1 MDAPTPLWSRW
12 HEQVKGLFPDLH
24 AHQQNTFAVFVLGI
38 APGLLFGVLV
48 GLAPWTANAPTHTGL
63 HVPGTGSLPTPG

>member
-38 APGLLFGVLV
+38 ALV
-48 GLAPWTANAPTHTGL
+48 FLCRVAAGR
-63 HVPGTGSLPTPG
+63 